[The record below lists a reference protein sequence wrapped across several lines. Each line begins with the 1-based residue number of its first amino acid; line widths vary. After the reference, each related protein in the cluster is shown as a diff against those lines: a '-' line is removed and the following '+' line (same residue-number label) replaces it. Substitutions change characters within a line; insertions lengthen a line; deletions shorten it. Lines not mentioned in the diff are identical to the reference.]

1 MKSLQLGLV
10 FLLDFPSFEA
20 LSTTCCS
27 LRGISNLWPIF
38 VLKDLLHIH
47 WIVLRCSYDSV
58 DKGLNVKVPTGLWE
72 LTCLEEMLSGIIRDH
87 YWQLIHRFK
96 EGSLVDLT

>member
-10 FLLDFPSFEA
+10 FLLDFPSLEA

-27 LRGISNLWPIF
+27 LRRISGLGPIF
-38 VLKDLLHIH
+38 VLKNLLHVH
-47 WIVLRCSYDSV
+47 RIVLRCSYDSV
-58 DKGLNVKVPTGLWE
+58 DKGLNVKVTPGLWE
-72 LTCLEEMLSGIIRDH
+72 LTCLEEMLSGIIRDR